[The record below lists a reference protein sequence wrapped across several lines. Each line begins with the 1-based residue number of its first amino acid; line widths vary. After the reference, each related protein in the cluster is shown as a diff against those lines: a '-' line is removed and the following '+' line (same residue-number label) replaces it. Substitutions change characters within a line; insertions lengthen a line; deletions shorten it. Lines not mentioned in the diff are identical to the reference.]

1 MKSLLSFLLIASAAP
16 GFVHAQPAAVPFA
29 HQSMGVANGCFVE
42 SVVFGDDYRA
52 RYGEDG
58 WYRVLQWG
66 AKDDEEVVAGHAVTV
81 FEHQRRLWSYDI
93 NRGFTVLATP
103 VEQRE
108 EVALVAKEVT
118 APYAAKITPRYP
130 VYREDFRRQ
139 PEPGPAPAPFTE
151 VEERDLRD
159 AGVAAE
165 RLARHRAVALLEFTY
180 PKDGD
185 VKRGAA
191 AAFLYHGR
199 LCVYSP
205 PKGTVPFRVQAQS
218 LRNLRQLQELVRRM
232 YPGAS
237 NLRAR

>member
-1 MKSLLSFLLIASAAP
+1 M
-16 GFVHAQPAAVPFA
+16 PFA
-29 HQSMGVANGCFVE
+29 HQRMGVANGCFVE
-42 SVVFGDDYRA
+42 SVVFGDDFRA
-52 RYGEDG
+52 RFGGDV

-66 AKDDEEVVAGHAVTV
+66 AKEDEEVVAGHAVAV
-81 FEHQRRLWSYDI
+81 FEHQRQLWSYDI
-93 NRGFTVLATP
+93 NRGFAVLETP

-108 EVALVAKEVT
+108 EVAVVAKEVT
-118 APYAAKITPRYP
+118 APYVAKITPRYP

-139 PEPGPAPAPFTE
+139 SEPGPAPAPFTD

-165 RLARHRAVALLEFTY
+165 RLARHRAVALVEFTY
-180 PKDGD
+180 PQDGD

-191 AAFLYHGR
+191 AVFLYHGR

-218 LRNLRQLQELVRRM
+218 LKNLRQLQELLRRM